1 MGEIRETDLFTSER
15 DNYSNAIYRLEKEI
29 ASSQSELSKIRMKIS
44 DKESDIRNL
53 DQIIQLNYNE
63 SNVIDN
69 KLSSCCDKLL
79 KYKKSMILFLIA
91 FLVIYKLSA
100 YIDFSIISFI
110 FLVCLLCAVFSAIFF
125 LHYYVNRKSLRYKN
139 DSLRANL
146 QSDLLKKQALDS
158 EIGEL
163 FKRNVELES
172 KITDHMSNIEE
183 FKSIMENY
191 NNFNKLANDFKGKYG
206 EVFD

>member
-1 MGEIRETDLFTSER
+1 M
-15 DNYSNAIYRLEKEI
+15 
-29 ASSQSELSKIRMKIS
+29 
-44 DKESDIRNL
+44 
-53 DQIIQLNYNE
+53 
-63 SNVIDN
+63 
-69 KLSSCCDKLL
+69 
-79 KYKKSMILFLIA
+79 IA

-191 NNFNKLANDFKGKYG
+191 NNFNKIGKMTLRVNMVKYLMRVLKFAFIL
-206 EVFD
+206 EIQALINYLLI

>member
-91 FLVIYKLSA
+91 FLVAESLTVA
-100 YIDFSIISFI
+100 FNFGIISDCVSPQ
-110 FLVCLLCAVFSAIFF
+110 LVQLRSFSPAAKTVAAFT
-125 LHYYVNRKSLRYKN
+125 VS
-139 DSLRANL
+139 
-146 QSDLLKKQALDS
+146 Q
-158 EIGEL
+158 EL
-163 FKRNVELES
+163 
-172 KITDHMSNIEE
+172 
-183 FKSIMENY
+183 
-191 NNFNKLANDFKGKYG
+191 
-206 EVFD
+206 